1 MKQGMNNVTVM
12 PVQISNQDEH
22 CSRTDAECH
31 QFFLQAGM
39 AFRGSAIYRG
49 NHTGPT
55 WLKLSLLRKRK
66 QMNGGWPLAK
76 KIHPL

>member
-31 QFFLQAGM
+31 QIFFTGGDGFPRERNLPAQSHRTNMVKTFFAAQKETDERGVAAG
-39 AFRGSAIYRG
+39 
-49 NHTGPT
+49 
-55 WLKLSLLRKRK
+55 
-66 QMNGGWPLAK
+66 
-76 KIHPL
+76 